1 MHKRSRGS
9 MSSSGLRRWVQDQRG
24 VSALEFA
31 LIMPIIVVLIFGM
44 ANVSQALM
52 AQRRVNHIASWMGD
66 LTAQSQTMADS
77 DFTDIFSVAGFMMK
91 PLDQSNLSIRL
102 TSIIVDTNNV
112 PRVDW
117 SVVGPSLTTGL
128 AHGTQVST
136 LPVGLISNTGDSVIM
151 AETTYT
157 FIAPIQ
163 ALMPSGINFKEVY
176 YFRPR
181 KSSCVL
187 YGAEAT
193 CPTTLN

>member
-1 MHKRSRGS
+1 M
-9 MSSSGLRRWVQDQRG
+9 RRRFQDMKCSVRRVRWLQDQRG

-31 LIMPIIVVLIFGM
+31 LIMPLIVVLIFGM

-52 AQRRVNHIASWMGD
+52 AQRRVNHIASAMGD
-66 LTAQSQTMADS
+66 LTAQNQTVADA
-77 DFTDIFSVAGFMMK
+77 DFKDIFSVAGFMMQ
-91 PLDQSNLSIRL
+91 PLSPSNLSIRI
-102 TSIIVDTNNV
+102 SSVIVDVNNV

-117 SVVGPSLTTGL
+117 SVVGPTLATGL
-128 AHGTQVST
+128 AHGTQMKT

-157 FIAPIQ
+157 FIAPVQ
-163 ALMPSGINFKEVY
+163 ALMPNGIHFNEVY

-187 YGAEAT
+187 YGTEAA

>member
-1 MHKRSRGS
+1 MRKPHRPSKRSGP
-9 MSSSGLRRWVQDQRG
+9 LVRWARDQKG

-31 LIMPIIVVLIFGM
+31 LIMPLIIALVFGM
-44 ANVSQALM
+44 SNVSQALM
-52 AQRRVNHIASWMGD
+52 AQRRVNHIASSMGD
-66 LTAQSQTMADS
+66 LTAQSQSMADT
-77 DFTDIFSVAGFMMK
+77 DFTDIFSVAGFMMQ
-91 PLDQSNLSIRL
+91 PLDPSSLSIRV
-102 TSIIVDTNNV
+102 SSVIVDVNKI

-117 SVVGPSLTTGL
+117 SVVGPQLTTGL
-128 AHGTQVST
+128 SHGSQVTS

-157 FIAPIQ
+157 FIAPVP
-163 ALMPSGINFKEVY
+163 ALMPNGIHFSEVY

-187 YGAEAT
+187 YNAEAT

>member
-1 MHKRSRGS
+1 MRKRSGFLKFVASRS
-9 MSSSGLRRWVQDQRG
+9 RWFRDERG

-52 AQRRVNHIASWMGD
+52 AQRRVNHIASAMGD
-66 LTAQSQTMADS
+66 LTAQSQTMADP

-91 PLDQSNLSIRL
+91 PLDQSNLSIRI
-102 TSIIVDTNNV
+102 TSIIVDVNNV

-117 SVVGPSLTTGL
+117 SVVGPTLTTGL
-128 AHGTQVST
+128 AHGAQINS
-136 LPVGLISNTGDSVIM
+136 LPAGLISNTGDSVIM

-157 FIAPIQ
+157 FVAPVQ
-163 ALMPSGINFKEVY
+163 ALMPSGIHFNEVY

-187 YGAEAT
+187 YGAEAS

>member
-1 MHKRSRGS
+1 MRRC
-9 MSSSGLRRWVQDQRG
+9 SGFLKFAVRRARWFRDERG

-52 AQRRVNHIASWMGD
+52 AQRRVNHIASAMGD
-66 LTAQSQTMADS
+66 LTAQSQTMADP

-91 PLDQSNLSIRL
+91 PLDQSTLSIRI
-102 TSIIVDTNNV
+102 TSVIVDVNNV

-128 AHGTQVST
+128 AHGAQVNT
-136 LPVGLISNTGDSVIM
+136 LPAGLVSNTGDSVIM
-151 AETTYT
+151 AETSYT
-157 FIAPIQ
+157 FVAPVQ
-163 ALMPSGINFKEVY
+163 ALMPSGINFNEVY
-176 YFRPR
+176 YCRPR

-187 YGAEAT
+187 YGAEAS